1 MKRALRLLS
10 VPLIMAPTG
19 IADRSGGTAVQQRIA
34 GGVTA
39 PAAVRE
45 LLSDLLEDTTPA
57 ETLHDLHLLTTELVT
72 NAVRHAH
79 VDEDATFD
87 LSVVA
92 TRAAVRVAITD
103 PGGETAPEMQE
114 LNPEVPGGM
123 GLFLVDQISDRWGVE
138 DAGAGAT
145 RVWFELAR

>member
-1 MKRALRLLS
+1 MKPSRRLLN
-10 VPLIMAPTG
+10 VPTIMVPTG

-45 LLSDLLEDTTPA
+45 LLSGLLEDTTPA
-57 ETLHDLHLLTTELVT
+57 DKLHDLHLLTTELVT

-79 VDEDATFD
+79 VDEDATLD

-92 TRAAVRVAITD
+92 SRAVVRVAITD
-103 PGGETAPEMQE
+103 PGGESTPRMQE

-145 RVWFELAR
+145 RVWFELSR

>member
-1 MKRALRLLS
+1 MKPSPRLLS
-10 VPLIMAPTG
+10 VPLIMPPTG
-19 IADRSGGTAVQQRIA
+19 TADRSGGTAVQERIT

-45 LLSDLLEDTTPA
+45 LLSNLLQDTTPA
-57 ETLHDLHLLTTELVT
+57 ETMHDLHLLTTELVT
-72 NAVRHAH
+72 NSVRHAH
-79 VDEDATFD
+79 VNEDATFD

-92 TRAAVRVAITD
+92 TRAVIRIAITD
-103 PGGETAPEMQE
+103 PGGESTPRMQE
-114 LNPEVPGGM
+114 LDPEVPGGM
-123 GLFLVDQISDRWGVE
+123 GLFLVDQISSRWGVE